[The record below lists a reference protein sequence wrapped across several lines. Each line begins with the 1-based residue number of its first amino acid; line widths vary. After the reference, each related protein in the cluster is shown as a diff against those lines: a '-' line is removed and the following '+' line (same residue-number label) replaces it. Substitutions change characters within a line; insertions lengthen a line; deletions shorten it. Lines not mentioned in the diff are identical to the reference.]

1 MQIEHSINDTCYSN
15 YQATELVW
23 MGVWVFSALQKTLCR
38 QPAHYTT
45 VSVSMSVIS
54 SPAFPGVT
62 NLEETVC
69 SLMLS
74 ICSIPFPELCL

>member
-45 VSVSMSVIS
+45 VSVAMSVIS
-54 SPAFPGVT
+54 
-62 NLEETVC
+62 
-69 SLMLS
+69 
-74 ICSIPFPELCL
+74 